1 MSTENTSPAGA
12 AQVLAPA
19 NDDPMAARPTE
30 AAVHDHAAEPS
41 EIVPE
46 VAVDPVLTAPAE
58 VAEPEPVATPFG
70 FVYPSASLTPAPV
83 DPVPA
88 APTPISLAPLA
99 AAIEAAAPKPSSS
112 APKTAPAAY
121 PALPEEVAPPERE
134 LGGGSGG
141 GAKGP
146 AAPRPEPEP
155 VPVPLKAKDEIFDIG
170 KTVAYALA
178 IALVLRVLLFQPFTI
193 PSASMEPNLYEGDY
207 LVVSKWDYGWSR
219 HSFPFS
225 FPPFAG
231 RILDRQAHRG
241 DIVVFKFPGNMKLDY
256 IKRVIGVPGDQIQV
270 RNDQLYINGEATKD
284 VPIGQVKSLL
294 HDYDKGVDFD
304 HATELQETLP
314 GGKTFKIQDFE
325 TDGRADNTPV
335 FTVPAGHYFVM
346 GDNRD
351 NSEDSRFSQDV
362 GGVGFVPEENLEG
375 KAQMILFSW
384 YPGAS
389 ILKPWTWVTK
399 LRPSRFF
406 KPLQ

>member
-1 MSTENTSPAGA
+1 MSTENTSPTGA
-12 AQVLAPA
+12 AQILAPA
-19 NDDPMAARPTE
+19 NDEPLAVRPAEGAA
-30 AAVHDHAAEPS
+30 HDHAAEPS

-46 VAVDPVLTAPAE
+46 VSADPVSTVSAQAE
-58 VAEPEPVATPFG
+58 IAAADPVVPFI
-70 FVYPSASLTPAPV
+70 YPSASLSPAPV
-83 DPVPA
+83 NPA
-88 APTPISLAPLA
+88 PASPSPISLAPLA
-99 AAIEAAAPKPSSS
+99 AAIEAAAPKTSPSAS
-112 APKTAPAAY
+112 KTAPVAY
-121 PALPEEVAPPERE
+121 PALPEEAAPPERE
-134 LGGGSGG
+134 FGGGSGG
-141 GAKGP
+141 GGVGKGP
-146 AAPRPEPEP
+146 SAPQPEPAP
-155 VPVPLKAKDEIFDIG
+155 VAVKAKDEIVDIV
-170 KTVAYALA
+170 KTVAYALL

-207 LVVSKWDYGWSR
+207 LVVSKWDYGWSK

-231 RILDRQAHRG
+231 RIFNHQAHRG
-241 DIVVFKFPGNMKLDY
+241 DIVVFKLPTNTKVDY

-270 RNDQLYINGEATKD
+270 RNDQLYINGEPTKD
-284 VPIGQVKSLL
+284 VSIGQVKSVL

-304 HATELQETLP
+304 HATVVQETLP

-335 FTVPAGHYFVM
+335 FTVPAGHYFMM

-375 KAQMILFSW
+375 KAEMILFSW

-389 ILKPWTWVTK
+389 ILKPWTWFSKV
-399 LRPSRFF
+399 RPSRFF